1 MPADDGGSNNN
12 VSGGYVD
19 MAKNCARGQ
28 MSTEILVLIGMALFL
43 LLPVL
48 LYAYG
53 RANVSGE
60 DLSTQKAEFA
70 AHRLAS
76 LADSVG
82 YLGGGAKVVDEIE
95 IPPYVKNVSVSG
107 RDVVIEIDSVTGKKQ
122 IVAGSAFNLTS
133 SGFERITKSGTYFIE
148 VSALSIAH
156 PGGAQV
162 AMALK

>member
-1 MPADDGGSNNN
+1 MPMENRCN
-12 VSGGYVD
+12 
-19 MAKNCARGQ
+19 RGQ
-28 MSTEILVLIGMALFL
+28 MSVEILILVGMALFL

-60 DLSTQKAEFA
+60 DLSVQKAEFA

-82 YLGGGAKVVDEIE
+82 YLGGASAVIDEIE

-107 RDVVIEIDSVTGKKQ
+107 RDVVIEMDTANGKKQ
-122 IVAGSAFNLTS
+122 IVSGSTFNLTS
-133 SGFERITKSGTYFIE
+133 TGFERITKSGTYFIE
-148 VSALSIAH
+148 VRAVSTIGT
-156 PGGAQV
+156 GGAQIN
-162 AMALK
+162 MTLK

>member
-1 MPADDGGSNNN
+1 
-12 VSGGYVD
+12 
-19 MAKNCARGQ
+19 
-28 MSTEILVLIGMALFL
+28 MSVEILILVGMALFL
-43 LLPVL
+43 LIPVL

-82 YLGGGAKVVDEIE
+82 YLGGASAVIDEIE

-107 RDVVIEIDSVTGKKQ
+107 RDIVIELDSASGKKQ
-122 IVAGSAFNLTS
+122 IVAGSAFLLNQ
-133 SGFERITKSGTYFIE
+133 SGFSRITKSGTYFIE
-148 VSALSIAH
+148 VRALSITGA
-156 PGGAQV
+156 GDAQV
-162 AMALK
+162 ELNLK

>member
-1 MPADDGGSNNN
+1 M
-12 VSGGYVD
+12 V
-19 MAKNCARGQ
+19 KNCARGQ
-28 MSTEILVLIGMALFL
+28 MSTEILILVGMALFL

-82 YLGGGAKVVDEIE
+82 YLGGASAVIDEIE
-95 IPPYVKNVSVSG
+95 IPPYVNSVGVNG
-107 RDVVIEIDSVTGKKQ
+107 RDIVIGMDSASGKKQ
-122 IVAGSAFNLTS
+122 IVAGSAFNLS
-133 SGFERITKSGTYFIE
+133 STGFERITKSGTYFIE
-148 VSALSIAH
+148 VRALSTTSN
-156 PGGAQV
+156 GGAQV
-162 AMALK
+162 GLSLK

>member
-1 MPADDGGSNNN
+1 MGNRF
-12 VSGGYVD
+12 
-19 MAKNCARGQ
+19 ARGQ
-28 MSTEILVLIGMALFL
+28 MSTEILILVGMALFL
-43 LLPVL
+43 LMPVL

-82 YLGGGAKVVDEIE
+82 YLGGAAAVIDEIE
-95 IPPYVKNVSVSG
+95 MPPYVKSIRASG
-107 RDVVIEIDSVTGKKQ
+107 RDIVIDMDSAGGKKQ

-133 SGFERITKSGTYFIE
+133 TGFSRITKSGTYFIE
-148 VSALSIAH
+148 VRALPAT
-156 PGGAQV
+156 GTAGAQV
-162 AMALK
+162 GLSVQ

>member
-1 MPADDGGSNNN
+1 MENRCN
-12 VSGGYVD
+12 
-19 MAKNCARGQ
+19 RGQ
-28 MSTEILVLIGMALFL
+28 MSVEILILVGMALFL

-60 DLSTQKAEFA
+60 DLSVQKAEFA

-82 YLGGGAKVVDEIE
+82 YLGGASAVIDEIE

-107 RDVVIEIDSVTGKKQ
+107 RDVVIEMDTANGKKQ
-122 IVAGSAFNLTS
+122 IVSGSAFNLTS
-133 SGFERITKSGTYFIE
+133 AGFERITKSGTYFIE
-148 VSALSIAH
+148 VRAVSTIGT
-156 PGGAQV
+156 GGAQIN
-162 AMALK
+162 MTLK

>member
-1 MPADDGGSNNN
+1 M
-12 VSGGYVD
+12 SGRKMLMV
-19 MAKNCARGQ
+19 KNCARGQ
-28 MSTEILVLIGMALFL
+28 MSTEILILVGMALFL

-82 YLGGGAKVVDEIE
+82 YLGGASAVIDEIE
-95 IPPYVKNVSVSG
+95 IPPYVNSVNVSG
-107 RDVVIEIDSVTGKKQ
+107 RDIIVNMDSASGKKQ
-122 IVAGSAFNLTS
+122 IVAGSAFNLSS

-148 VSALSIAH
+148 VRALSTTSS
-156 PGGAQV
+156 GGAQV
-162 AMALK
+162 GLSLK

>member
-1 MPADDGGSNNN
+1 MENG
-12 VSGGYVD
+12 
-19 MAKNCARGQ
+19 CARGQ
-28 MSTEILVLIGMALFL
+28 MSTEILILVGMALFL

-82 YLGGGAKVVDEIE
+82 YLGGASAVIDEIE
-95 IPPYVKNVSVSG
+95 IPPYVNSVTVNG
-107 RDVVIEIDSVTGKKQ
+107 RDIVIDMDSASGKKQ
-122 IVAGSAFNLTS
+122 IVAGSAFNLSS

-148 VSALSIAH
+148 VRALSTTSS
-156 PGGAQV
+156 GGAQV
-162 AMALK
+162 GLSLK

>member
-1 MPADDGGSNNN
+1 M
-12 VSGGYVD
+12 V
-19 MAKNCARGQ
+19 KNCARGQ
-28 MSTEILVLIGMALFL
+28 MSTEILILVGMALFL

-82 YLGGGAKVVDEIE
+82 YLGGASAVIDEIE
-95 IPPYVKNVSVSG
+95 IPPYVNSVTVNG
-107 RDVVIEIDSVTGKKQ
+107 RDIVIDMDSASGKKQ
-122 IVAGSAFNLTS
+122 IVAGSAFNLNQT
-133 SGFERITKSGTYFIE
+133 GFERITKSGTYFIE
-148 VSALSIAH
+148 VRALSITNA
-156 PGGAQV
+156 GGAQV
-162 AMALK
+162 GLSLK

>member
-1 MPADDGGSNNN
+1 MENR
-12 VSGGYVD
+12 
-19 MAKNCARGQ
+19 CTRGQ
-28 MSTEILVLIGMALFL
+28 MSTEILILVGMALFL

-82 YLGGGAKVVDEIE
+82 YLGGGAKVIDEIE
-95 IPPYVKNVSVSG
+95 IPPYVKSVRVQG
-107 RDVVIEIDSVTGKKQ
+107 RDIVIEMDSAGGRKQ
-122 IVAGSAFNLTS
+122 IVAGSSFMLNQTGL
-133 SGFERITKSGTYFIE
+133 GNITKSGTYFIE
-148 VSALSIAH
+148 VSALSAVRAN
-156 PGGAQV
+156 PNADQV
-162 AMALK
+162 MLRVQ

>member
-1 MPADDGGSNNN
+1 MG
-12 VSGGYVD
+12 
-19 MAKNCARGQ
+19 KNCARGQ
-28 MSTEILVLIGMALFL
+28 MSVEILILVGMALFL
-43 LLPVL
+43 LIPVL

-82 YLGGGAKVVDEIE
+82 YLGGASAVIDEIE

-107 RDVVIEIDSVTGKKQ
+107 RDIVIELDSASGKKQ
-122 IVAGSAFNLTS
+122 IVAGSAFLLNQ
-133 SGFERITKSGTYFIE
+133 SGFSRITKSGTYFIE
-148 VSALSIAH
+148 VRALSITGA
-156 PGGAQV
+156 GDAQV
-162 AMALK
+162 ELNLK